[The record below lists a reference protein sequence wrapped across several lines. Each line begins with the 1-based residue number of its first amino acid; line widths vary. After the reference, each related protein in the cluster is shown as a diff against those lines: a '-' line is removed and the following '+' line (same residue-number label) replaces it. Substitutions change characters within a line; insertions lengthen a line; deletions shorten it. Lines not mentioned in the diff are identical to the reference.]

1 MTVSL
6 DCAAKLM
13 RAPSSMGKNTLR
25 TMQLVLCF
33 IADCNVLILAGKQK
47 KKKTSGA
54 GQLLSSWV
62 IRAYEEFML
71 AAQATLRQ
79 PPAEA
84 KAQGDSLDTR
94 MGQLGKPERYM
105 WLSVRQSNEM
115 RLRLATMREELAQ
128 ALTSK

>member
-1 MTVSL
+1 MEFAI
-6 DCAAKLM
+6 DEQH
-13 RAPSSMGKNTLR
+13 LR
-25 TMQLVLCF
+25 EVWK
-33 IADCNVLILAGKQK
+33 ARKPERE
-47 KKKTSGA
+47 
-54 GQLLSSWV
+54 
-62 IRAYEEFML
+62 IRAYEEFMH

-115 RLRLATMREELAQ
+115 RLRLATMREELVQ